1 MELVDVKEV
10 FCKDCEFV
18 DKCSTIFCDVHNM
31 PRVIIKQPQY
41 GEWHDC
47 YLLDSVHQNF
57 TCSVCNERLAHHVHE
72 PFPIYCPYCGARM
85 VDNDE

>member
-10 FCKDCEFV
+10 FCKDCEFA

-31 PRVIIKQPQY
+31 PRVIIKQPKR

-57 TCSVCNERLAHHVHE
+57 TCSVCNERLTHHVHE
-72 PFPIYCPYCGARM
+72 PYPIYCPYCGARM